1 MKYNF
6 NSLKVGQAV
15 EALKRKQVLGS
26 ASDAEQVDETSAPIK
41 GRVVAINDQTMDVTI
56 RTPEG
61 IDKAINWIEF
71 IVRILPLIDKILL
84 WVLEKV
90 EQFKQ
95 RRKNKSNDDK
105 TDEGKSKEV
114 TPTPSTGSQA

>member
-6 NSLKVGQAV
+6 NQLKVGQAV

-26 ASDAEQVDETSAPIK
+26 ASDAEQVDENTAPIK

-105 TDEGKSKEV
+105 TDEGKSQV
-114 TPTPSTGSQA
+114 TPNPSAGSQA